1 MGTIQNISLEDLKS
15 FLKANGL
22 KQIRTKGGH
31 LVWSRS
37 DLRRPVII
45 QSHISPVPE
54 FIFSVLQDIFYTSC
68 LVIIYGVISQPALA
82 A

>member
-54 FIFSVLQDIFYTSC
+54 FIVRNILRTIGSDRKSLESF
-68 LVIIYGVISQPALA
+68 ISGKRGK
-82 A
+82 